1 MKNILIAFTILLFT
15 ACSSDDDHINNNNT
29 TDYRTQN
36 EEEIVA
42 YIAAN
47 NIDAQKSSTG
57 LYYVIDQ
64 LGIGDNPIQTD
75 RVKVSYKGYYTNGS
89 VFDESDEE
97 GVSFNL
103 QNIIIGWV
111 EGISYFKEGG
121 SGKLLVPS
129 HLAYGSND
137 YNGIPGGSV
146 LIFDIELIYVNYAT
160 ENDEEIQAYL
170 AENSLEAQ
178 QSDSGLYYIID
189 EPGTDSQPTTSDNVT
204 VAYKGYFTNGEV
216 FDQSDSDGITFGLG
230 QVIPGWTEG
239 ITYFKEG
246 GSGMLLIPSHLGYG
260 NSGRASIPGGAV
272 LIFDVDLKSV
282 N

>member
-1 MKNILIAFTILLFT
+1 MKNILIAFTILIFT
-15 ACSSDDDHINNNNT
+15 ACSSDDDHINNNT

-42 YIAAN
+42 YITAN

-178 QSDSGLYYIID
+178 QSDSGLYYIIH